1 MYKYTDHAKKMMAT
15 REIDEHEVQAA
26 IESGELEFTRTDEK
40 ARGTEYTHSIELKDT
55 FPRKIMVG
63 WTYDKDDI
71 LILTVY
77 EVKRKWR

>member
-1 MYKYTDHAKKMMAT
+1 MYKYTDHARKMMAT
-15 REIDEHEVQAA
+15 REIDEYEVQAA
-26 IESGELEFTRTDEK
+26 IENGELEFTRTGEK
-40 ARGTEYTHSIELKDT
+40 GRGTEYTHSIELKDT